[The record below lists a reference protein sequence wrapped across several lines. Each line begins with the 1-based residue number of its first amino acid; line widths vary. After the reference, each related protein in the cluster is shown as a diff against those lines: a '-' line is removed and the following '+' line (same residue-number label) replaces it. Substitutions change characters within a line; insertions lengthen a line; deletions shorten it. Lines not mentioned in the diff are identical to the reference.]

1 MEELL
6 TNLHIHST
14 YSDGTGSHQEIAKA
28 GLEADIDVLI
38 TTDHNVLVK
47 EVEGYYF
54 KGKHTLLLLCGEEI
68 HDKTANPQKNHL
80 LAFGQSRELCN
91 FAESPQT
98 LINQVQREN
107 GLSFLAH
114 PFEDSL
120 DFAGESAINWLDWDI
135 TGFNGI
141 EIWNHLS
148 EFKSRTSNWFQLLFN
163 VFYPNFYTTCPNL
176 LILQKWDQLTTKNRK
191 VVAIGGSDSHAL
203 KMRKG
208 ILKKII
214 FPYLFHF
221 RCINTHILVP
231 RKLSGDIKV
240 DKPMVLDAFRQGHVF
255 VGYDLPASTRGFR
268 FYAQGKNLTAL
279 MGDEIFINKSI
290 TLQIHLPTPAECRL
304 IHDGHLIKIWTNQE
318 ICTYIAN
325 DPGVYR
331 VEVYI
336 SYLGKKRGWIFSN
349 PIYVNSS
356 KNG

>member
-6 TNLHIHST
+6 ANLHIHSA

-28 GLEADIDVLI
+28 GLDSAIDVLI
-38 TTDHNVLVK
+38 ITDHNVLVDG
-47 EVEGYYF
+47 VEGYYF
-54 KGKHTLLLLCGEEI
+54 KGKRSLLLLCGEEI
-68 HDKTANPQKNHL
+68 NDKSAIPPKNHL
-80 LAFGQSRELCN
+80 LAFGQSRELCH

-114 PFEDSL
+114 PFEDSM
-120 DFAGESAINWLDWDI
+120 DFAGESANNWLNWDV
-135 TGFNGI
+135 TGFHGI
-141 EIWNHLS
+141 ELWNHLS
-148 EFKSRTSNWFQLLFN
+148 ELKSRTSNWFQLLFY
-163 VFYPNFYTTCPNL
+163 VFYPNFYTTNPNPL
-176 LILQKWDQLTTKNRK
+176 TLKKWDQLTTKKRK
-191 VVAIGGSDSHAL
+191 VVAIGGSDAHAL

-208 ILKKII
+208 LLKKII
-214 FPYLFHF
+214 FPYPYHF

-231 RKLSGDIKV
+231 RKLTGDIKE

-255 VGYDLPASTRGFR
+255 VGYDLPASTGGFR

-279 MGDEIFINKSI
+279 MGDEILIIKSI
-290 TLQIHLPTPAECRL
+290 TLHIHLPAPAECRL
-304 IHDGHLIKIWTNQE
+304 ILDGQMIKVWTNQE

-336 SYLGKKRGWIFSN
+336 NYLGKNRGWIFSN
-349 PIYVNSS
+349 PIYVNSQI
-356 KNG
+356 ND